1 MSFITEIDARG
12 CSIAYVGRPY
22 VVDDAWKLEA
32 IAFCGQTMVKS
43 LSTSP
48 SRGFLDEERDNLID
62 ELNARDIEIFE
73 VDNATM
79 RAVDGVVSVAM
90 H

>member
-1 MSFITEIDARG
+1 MQIIDEIDERG
-12 CSIAYVGRPY
+12 CSRAYIGRPHM
-22 VVDDAWKLEA
+22 VGDDWMLEA

-73 VDNATM
+73 VHNATM
-79 RAVDGVVSVAM
+79 RAIDGVVSVAM